1 MKINPKTQHE
11 ADLLYEKLSHE
22 MADEVIYQDGEATEK
37 QAKATYLYWL
47 DKAKQIE
54 RLGFKPTIDSDV
66 FFPIGHVPTGWYG
79 ACQYKH

>member
-1 MKINPKTQHE
+1 MKQTCYMKSYGMKWQM
-11 ADLLYEKLSHE
+11 KLSIKME
-22 MADEVIYQDGEATEK
+22 RQQK
-37 QAKATYLYWL
+37 NKLATYLYWL

-79 ACQYKH
+79 A

>member
-1 MKINPKTQHE
+1 MFINPKTQQE

-22 MADEVIYQDGEATEK
+22 MADEVIYQDGEATET
-37 QAKATYLYWL
+37 QAKNTYLYWL

-66 FFPIGHVPTGWYG
+66 FFPKGYVPKGWS
-79 ACQYKH
+79 

>member
-22 MADEVIYQDGEATEK
+22 MADEVIYQDGEATEQ

-54 RLGFKPTIDSDV
+54 KLGFKPTIDSDV
-66 FFPIGHVPTGWYG
+66 FFPVGHVPTGWN
-79 ACQYKH
+79 KR

>member
-1 MKINPKTQHE
+1 MKINPKTQKE

-22 MADEVIYQDGEATEK
+22 MTDEVIYQDGQATEK

-47 DKAKQIE
+47 DKAKQVE

-66 FFPIGHVPTGWYG
+66 FFPVGNVPTGWYG
-79 ACQYKH
+79 A